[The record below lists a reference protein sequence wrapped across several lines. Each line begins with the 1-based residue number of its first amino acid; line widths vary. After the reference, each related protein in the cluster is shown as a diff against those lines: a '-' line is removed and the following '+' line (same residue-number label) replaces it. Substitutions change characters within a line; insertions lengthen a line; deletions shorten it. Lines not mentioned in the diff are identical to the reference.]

1 MKKGVKY
8 MKRVLITALAS
19 MFLFTGCTM
28 NKDVIIKVNNKP
40 ITQTQFDTE
49 FKKAS
54 SEGMLAQMGIE
65 VPKSDDNFMYL
76 MLKDKIVNELIVKSL
91 LDQEL
96 NRRHI
101 KITKNDVNNELKTM
115 IDKVGSKEQFN
126 ELLKRNNVSN
136 EQFMSDLKEEV
147 KAKKLVNM
155 IENVKISDHEAE
167 VFYKKNQ
174 NKFTYPDKV
183 RASHILIAANPMEI
197 EHQIRSKTENKN
209 ESETIIKEKVAAEMN
224 TRYQKAKTIEATI
237 KNLPDEFEKT
247 ARTKSDDVASAQ
259 RGGDLGFFAKTDMVE
274 PFAVQAFSQQPNTI
288 SPVIQTQYGFHIIKV
303 TDRMAAGKEP
313 FVKVK
318 EQIKL
323 YLQAQRQMQILEKLL
338 TQLKSEAKIEYVN
351 EDYNPQKIQDKLK
364 ELAKQKQEAAE
375 AVNTTGLQKK

>member
-1 MKKGVKY
+1 
-8 MKRVLITALAS
+8 
-19 MFLFTGCTM
+19 M
-28 NKDVIIKVNNKP
+28 N
-40 ITQTQFDTE
+40 
-49 FKKAS
+49 A
-54 SEGMLAQMGIE
+54 
-65 VPKSDDNFMYL
+65 
-76 MLKDKIVNELIVKSL
+76 
-91 LDQEL
+91 
-96 NRRHI
+96 
-101 KITKNDVNNELKTM
+101 
-115 IDKVGSKEQFN
+115 
-126 ELLKRNNVSN
+126 
-136 EQFMSDLKEEV
+136 
-147 KAKKLVNM
+147 
-155 IENVKISDHEAE
+155 
-167 VFYKKNQ
+167 
-174 NKFTYPDKV
+174 
-183 RASHILIAANPMEI
+183 
-197 EHQIRSKTENKN
+197 
-209 ESETIIKEKVAAEMN
+209 
-224 TRYQKAKTIEATI
+224 RYQKAKTIETAI

-247 ARTKSDDVASAQ
+247 ARAKSDDVASAQ

>member
-1 MKKGVKY
+1 
-8 MKRVLITALAS
+8 MKRVLLTALAS
-19 MFLFTGCTM
+19 VFLFTGCTM
-28 NKDVIIKVNNKP
+28 NKDVIVKVNNKP
-40 ITQTQFDTE
+40 ITQTQFDAE
-49 FKKAS
+49 FKKAA

-65 VPKSDDNFMYL
+65 IPKSDDNFMYL
-76 MLKDKIVNELIVKSL
+76 MLKDKIINDMIVKSL
-91 LDQEL
+91 LNQEL

-101 KITKNDVNNELKTM
+101 KVTKNDINNELKTM

-126 ELLKRNNVSN
+126 ELLKRNNISN
-136 EQFMSDLKEEV
+136 EQFMNDLKDEV

-174 NKFTYPDKV
+174 NRFAYPDKV
-183 RASHILIAANPMEI
+183 RASHILIAANPI
-197 EHQIRSKTENKN
+197 ELERQIRAKSENKD
-209 ESETIIKEKVAAEMN
+209 ESDTIIKEKVAAEMN
-224 TRYQKAKTIEATI
+224 ARYQKAKNIETRI

-247 ARTKSDDVASAQ
+247 AREQSDDRASAQ
-259 RGGDLGFFAKTDMVE
+259 NGGDLGFFAKSDMVE

-338 TQLKSEAKIEYVN
+338 TQLKAEAKIEYVN
-351 EDYNPQKIQDKLK
+351 DSYNPQKIQDKLK
-364 ELAKQKQEAAE
+364 EMAKQKQEAAE
-375 AVNTTGLQKK
+375 AVSNNSGAQKK